1 MEEKQWWTFTFGYGQ
16 QHEGMYV
23 EIYGTFESAR
33 RKMFERYG
41 AKWAFQYNEKEWRD
55 WEKDRPPYIAELL
68 LEKIDEEGE
77 ADFSNCDLKKAV
89 EENIKLPNTEGWILD
104 DFTVL
109 ME

>member
-1 MEEKQWWTFTFGYGQ
+1 MEEKQWWTFTFGDGQ

-55 WEKDRPPYIAELL
+55 WEKDRPSYIVELL
-68 LEKIDEEGE
+68 LEKIDEEGG
-77 ADFSNCDLKKAV
+77 ADEFSN
-89 EENIKLPNTEGWILD
+89 
-104 DFTVL
+104 
-109 ME
+109 

>member
-1 MEEKQWWTFTFGYGQ
+1 MEEKQWWTFTFGDGQ

-41 AKWAFQYNEKEWRD
+41 SEWAFQYNEKDWRD
-55 WEKDRPPYIAELL
+55 ISELL

-77 ADFSNCDLKKAV
+77 ADESSN
-89 EENIKLPNTEGWILD
+89 
-104 DFTVL
+104 
-109 ME
+109 

>member
-1 MEEKQWWTFTFGYGQ
+1 MEEKQWQIFTFGYGQ
-16 QHEGMYV
+16 QHEGMHV

-55 WEKDRPPYIAELL
+55 WEKSRPPYTVELL

-77 ADFSNCDLKKAV
+77 ADVFSN
-89 EENIKLPNTEGWILD
+89 
-104 DFTVL
+104 
-109 ME
+109 